1 MDLTGAGIEAL
12 ANFDQ
17 NINVKN
23 ALTKAEQYLKQNQK
37 DDGSWND
44 NASSTAWALEGITAL
59 DENPEDWKSGDKTPL
74 DYFASIQDTD
84 GGIKDADSQTKIWE
98 TSYVASVLSGK
109 TWNQI
114 MQNFQ
119 KPKTAIVA
127 KNKNTKKIVKKI
139 RTTPPPKGVE

>member
-1 MDLTGAGIEAL
+1 MTAAG
-12 ANFDQ
+12 
-17 NINVKN
+17 
-23 ALTKAEQYLKQNQK
+23 TKMLRPPLGRSKVLWLWEKIRK
-37 DDGSWND
+37 
-44 NASSTAWALEGITAL
+44 I
-59 DENPEDWKSGDKTPL
+59 WKSGDKTPL

-84 GGIKDADSQTKIWE
+84 GGIKDADLQTKIWE